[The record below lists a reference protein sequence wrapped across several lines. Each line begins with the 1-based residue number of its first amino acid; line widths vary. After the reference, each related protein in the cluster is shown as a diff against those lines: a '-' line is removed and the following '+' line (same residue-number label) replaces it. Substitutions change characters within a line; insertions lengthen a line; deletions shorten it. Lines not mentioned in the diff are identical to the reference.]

1 MEIQGEFNVQK
12 FYETLAKIISQK
24 EKVDITVKVI
34 QKTKEQ
40 QEVEQIREAS

>member
-34 QKTKEQ
+34 QRPKEQ